1 MFRNECCTERLAQP
15 LFKIGFGARR
25 KNMPFTLTRL
35 AAISHAI
42 ALLLLAGGAL
52 AETAPSKSPS
62 TLKDAVERAIL
73 HNPEVKLRF
82 HNFQASQEERKSA
95 EGAWLP
101 RVDLEAATS
110 ANQTLTPSLAS
121 AKRYDANRASIQLRQ
136 TLFDGFATLNEV
148 RRLSHAQQASF
159 YELQSASN
167 QTGLDAARAYL
178 DVLRYRDLVEMATD
192 NLLTHQEVHGRIN
205 QKVQA
210 GVGRRV
216 DLEQAS
222 GRMALAES
230 NWITEV
236 SNLHDVS
243 ARYQRLVGDIPATQ
257 LDAPEP
263 LLKAMPQGI
272 AYLRGAVAK
281 NPDFL
286 ASVATLRAYRSDMRV
301 RKSAQYPT
309 LEFRASQSFE
319 TNQSGVTGDYQDSS
333 LSLVLNYNLF
343 RGGSDMAR
351 AKQYAA
357 KLNAAYDLRDKACRD
372 VWQTGQIAYNDAYRI
387 GTQIKL
393 LQQHELSTSKA
404 RVAYQQQFEIGQRS
418 LLDLLDTENEYYESR
433 RALANAE
440 YDLQFAQLRVLAAS
454 GSLLETLQ
462 LKPLSSELPS
472 TPGDTEPDDDSME
485 CSGHTLATIEKVQP
499 PVAAP
504 APPPAPIAPPVA
516 PAPVAPAPRP
526 DPTAVA
532 CAEVPDVVRK
542 WQSAWNA
549 KNLPNYMGHY
559 ADNFTPALG
568 LSHSAWESLRK
579 KRINK
584 QGSIQTTIS
593 NIQPQAC
600 TAQTAEVAFTQQY
613 GSDDYKDT
621 VEKTLSLVRVG
632 SEWKIVRETVTKGR
646 TF

>member
-1 MFRNECCTERLAQP
+1 MIRL
-15 LFKIGFGARR
+15 
-25 KNMPFTLTRL
+25 TT
-35 AAISHAI
+35 ISQAI
-42 ALLLLAGGAL
+42 ALLVLTSSSIAQLV
-52 AETAPSKSPS
+52 PVNSPT
-62 TLKDAVERAIL
+62 TLKGAVERAIL
-73 HNPEVKLRF
+73 QNPEVKLRF
-82 HNFQASQEERKSA
+82 HNFEASQEERKSA

-110 ANQTLTPSLAS
+110 VNETLTPSLAS
-121 AKRYDANRASIQLRQ
+121 SKRYDANRATLQLRQ
-136 TLFDGFATLNEV
+136 TLFDGFATMNEV

-159 YELQSASN
+159 YDLQSASN
-167 QTGLDAARAYL
+167 QIGLEAARAYL
-178 DVLRYRDLVEMATD
+178 DVLRYRELVEMAAD
-192 NLLTHQEVHGRIN
+192 NLLTHQEVHGRLS

-243 ARYQRLVGDIPATQ
+243 ARYQRLVGDIPAPN
-257 LDAPEP
+257 LNAPEP
-263 LLKAMPQGI
+263 MAKTMPQGI
-272 AYLRGAVAK
+272 EYLRGAVAK

-286 ASVATLRAYRSDMRV
+286 SSVATLRAYRADMRL
-301 RKSAQYPT
+301 RKSALYPT
-309 LEFRASQSFE
+309 LELRASQSFE
-319 TNQSGVTGDYQDSS
+319 TNQSGVTGDYRDSS
-333 LSLVLNYNLF
+333 VALVLNYNLF

-351 AKQYAA
+351 VKQYAA
-357 KLNAAYDLRDKACRD
+357 KLNVAYDLRDKACRD

-440 YDLQFAQLRVLAAS
+440 YDLQLAQFRVLAAS
-454 GSLLETLQ
+454 GSLLESLQ

-472 TPGDTEPDDDSME
+472 TPNGTEQDDDLME
-485 CSGHTLATIEKVQP
+485 CSSHTLPTIEKTPP
-499 PVAAP
+499 PVAALKP
-504 APPPAPIAPPVA
+504 LPPPVVAPPPVA
-516 PAPVAPAPRP
+516 PVPAPQP
-526 DPTAVA
+526 DPTALA
-532 CAEVPDVVRK
+532 CAQVPDVVRN
-542 WQSAWNA
+542 WLSAWNS
-549 KNLPNYMGHY
+549 KNAESYLTYY

-568 LSHSAWESLRK
+568 LSHSAWENLRK
-579 KRINK
+579 KRIRK
-584 QGSIQTTIS
+584 QGGIQTTLS

-600 TAQTAEVAFTQQY
+600 NAQTAEVAFTQQY

-632 SEWKIVRETVTKGR
+632 AEWKITRETVTKGR